1 MTRFRDWPPWGIVEN
16 GRPLHS
22 PCGSRPSDTA
32 FDLLLYAHIRDRRGR
47 PHQRP
52 LHLPREPSGKA
63 FMGYQ
68 PNGTAEQM
76 RSSDI
81 WRVKD
86 GKLIEHWDELNLLKV
101 FQQIGAATV
110 RKAEAQ

>member
-1 MTRFRDWPPWGIVEN
+1 
-16 GRPLHS
+16 
-22 PCGSRPSDTA
+22 
-32 FDLLLYAHIRDRRGR
+32 
-47 PHQRP
+47 
-52 LHLPREPSGKA
+52 
-63 FMGYQ
+63 MGYQ